1 MMAATLRI
9 FASGSAGI
17 WMSVALAPFADAADM
32 RASAPFQ
39 PPSPTL
45 WDGVYLGGH
54 IGYSFTRSNFSVLP
68 LATSGSAESGST
80 TLIDRQNGILGG
92 YSAGLQGGVNYVLPS
107 RLLVGLESDITFL
120 DHGRSFRFI
129 GPDAGGPDVISDKLS
144 FVSTAR
150 GRVGEVFGAWMLY
163 GTGGLAVDRDTVSV
177 LTNGAATDT
186 ALKTHIGWTLGAG
199 AEVELTG
206 NWRAKLEYLF
216 MDFGRSGTDLFATS
230 QRFSSAQ
237 AIHSLR
243 LGLNY
248 QFGWP
253 GEVENGPKNNNS
265 QSAKD
270 PKAGSNKGDGDDSN
284 WSLHAQTTKIYQG
297 KLPMHAPFSGP
308 QSLSKNYEGRD
319 TATAT
324 GFVGYKLWDG
334 TELYFNPEI
343 FQGFG
348 LNHTHGLGGFSNGEA
363 QKTGTLYPRAYIAR
377 AFVRQ
382 TFGFGGGEET
392 LEDGANQI
400 GEKVDISRLTLTIGK
415 MAVNDIFD
423 NNSYAHDPRSGFM
436 NWSAWEGGAFDYA
449 ADQIGYAVGGAAEL
463 NQKNWTLRT
472 GYFLVPKVPNGDDYD
487 TAFFKRGQYLVEGE
501 ERYSLFG
508 QAGKLRLT
516 GWLSQAFSG
525 SFKESVDVAAFN
537 LDIAETRKTRTEYGF
552 VANVEQSVTDT
563 LGLFSRASW
572 RNGRSEIMSFTDID
586 KSFSTG
592 GVLKGSA
599 WGRPDDSIGV
609 VGIVNGLSRD
619 YRQFLAAGGL
629 GVNIG
634 DGQLRYRPEM
644 IAETYYAISVTK
656 GITLTLDYQFVQNP
670 AYNADRGPASIIS
683 ARLHSE
689 F

>member
-1 MMAATLRI
+1 
-9 FASGSAGI
+9 
-17 WMSVALAPFADAADM
+17 MSVALAPLVGAAELPIA
-32 RASAPFQ
+32 ASSQ
-39 PPSPTL
+39 PPSFTA
-45 WDGVYLGGH
+45 WDGPYFGGH

-68 LATSGSAESGST
+68 FESGMGAETGST

-92 YSAGLQGGVNYVLPS
+92 YSAGLQGGLNHVLPS
-107 RLLVGLESDITFL
+107 GLLVGLESDATFL
-120 DHGRSFRFI
+120 NHARSFRFI
-129 GPDAGGPDVISDKLS
+129 GPDANGPDVISDKLS

-150 GRVGEVFGAWMLY
+150 ARLGEVFGNWMIY
-163 GTGGLAVDRDTVSV
+163 GTAGLAVDRDTASV
-177 LTNGAATDT
+177 LANGAVVGTV
-186 ALKTHIGWTLGAG
+186 LKTHIGWTLGAG
-199 AEVELTG
+199 TEVELTG

-253 GEVENGPKNNNS
+253 GQPGKGSNDQAAKGPKD
-265 QSAKD
+265 AK
-270 PKAGSNKGDGDDSN
+270 PGDDKPDSTDTN
-284 WSLHAQTTKIYQG
+284 WNLHGQTTEIYQG
-297 KLPMHAPFSGP
+297 KLPTHAPFTGP
-308 QSLSKNYEGRD
+308 QSLSKNYEARD

-324 GFVGYKLWDG
+324 GFLGYKLWDG

-377 AFVRQ
+377 AFLRQ
-382 TFGFGGGEET
+382 TFGFGGEQET
-392 LEDGANQI
+392 LDEGANQI
-400 GEKVDISRLTLTIGK
+400 GEKVDISRLTLTVGK

-463 NQKNWTLRT
+463 NQKDWTLRT

-487 TAFFKRGQYLVEGE
+487 TAFFKRGQYLMEGE

-508 QAGKLRLT
+508 QTGKFRLT
-516 GWLSQAFSG
+516 GWLSEAFSG
-525 SFKESVDVAAFN
+525 SFKETVDIPALN
-537 LDIAETRKTRTEYGF
+537 LNITQTRKTRTEYGF
-552 VANVEQSVTDT
+552 VANIEQSVTDN

-592 GVLKGSA
+592 GVVKGA
-599 WGRPDDSIGV
+599 IWGRPDDSIGV
-609 VGIVNGLSRD
+609 AGIINGLSRD

-634 DGQLRYRPEM
+634 DGQLRYRPET
-644 IAETYYAISVTK
+644 IAETYYAIGITK
-656 GITLTLDYQFVQNP
+656 GIVLTLAYQFVQNP
-670 AYNADRGPASIIS
+670 AYNADRGPA
-683 ARLHSE
+683 
-689 F
+689 

>member
-1 MMAATLRI
+1 MSAFSRIRGSYLAWSLWTFVLVSQAGAADLT
-9 FASGSAGI
+9 SAP
-17 WMSVALAPFADAADM
+17 SPVLAP
-32 RASAPFQ
+32 P
-39 PPSPTL
+39 L

-68 LATSGSAESGST
+68 TGSGVGTDSGST

-107 RLLVGLESDITFL
+107 RLLVGMESDVTFL
-120 DHGRSFRFI
+120 DHARSFRFI
-129 GPDAGGPDVISDKLS
+129 VPEGNAPDVISDKLS

-150 GRVGEVFGAWMLY
+150 GRIGEVFGNWMVY
-163 GTGGLAVDRDTVSV
+163 GSAGLAVDRDTVSV
-177 LTNGAATDT
+177 LTNGAVTDT
-186 ALKTHIGWTLGAG
+186 ALKTHVGWTLGAG
-199 AEVELTG
+199 AEVGLTG

-216 MDFGRSGTDLFATS
+216 MDFGRAGTDLFAAS

-253 GEVENGPKNNNS
+253 GEPENGPKGKEAKG
-265 QSAKD
+265 AKD
-270 PKAGSNKGDGDDSN
+270 SEAADDKAGNADGN
-284 WSLHAQTTKIYQG
+284 WSLHAQTTEIYQG

-308 QSLSKNYEGRD
+308 QSLSKSYEARE

-324 GFVGYKLWDG
+324 GFIGYKLWDG

-363 QKTGTLYPRAYIAR
+363 QKAGTLYPRGYIAR

-382 TFGFGGGEET
+382 TFGLGGGEET
-392 LEDGANQI
+392 LDEGANQI
-400 GEKVDISRLTLTIGK
+400 GEKVDISRLTLTLGK
-415 MAVNDIFD
+415 LAVNDIFD

-463 NQKNWTLRT
+463 NQKEWTLRT
-472 GYFLVPKVPNGDDYD
+472 GYFLVSKVPNGDDYD
-487 TAFFKRGQYLVEGE
+487 TALFKRGQYLAEGE

-508 QAGKLRLT
+508 QAGKFRLT
-516 GWLSQAFSG
+516 GWLSEAFSG
-525 SFKESVDVAAFN
+525 SFKETVDLPALDLDVAQ
-537 LDIAETRKTRTEYGF
+537 TRKTRTEYGL
-552 VANVEQSVTDT
+552 VANIEQSVTDN

-572 RNGRSEIMSFTDID
+572 RNGRTEIMSFTDID

-592 GVLKGSA
+592 GVVKGA
-599 WGRPDDSIGV
+599 PWGRPDDSIGLA
-609 VGIVNGLSRD
+609 GIVNGLSRD
-619 YRQFLAAGGL
+619 YREFLAAGGL

-644 IAETYYAISVTK
+644 IAETYYAIGISK
-656 GITLTLDYQFVQNP
+656 GIVLTLDYQFVQNP